1 MGPLGGAPV
10 APLSSA
16 DLQEASNYAIR
27 VSKEI
32 SSYSRLADNRDGIP
46 LLERNEV
53 VLGDLLVSSEG

>member
-10 APLSSA
+10 APLSST

-32 SSYSRLADNRDGIP
+32 SSYSKLADNRDGIP